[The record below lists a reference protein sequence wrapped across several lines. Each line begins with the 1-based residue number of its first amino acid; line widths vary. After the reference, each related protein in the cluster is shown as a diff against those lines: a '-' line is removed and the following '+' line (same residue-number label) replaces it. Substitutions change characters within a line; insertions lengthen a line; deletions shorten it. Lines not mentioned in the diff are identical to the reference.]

1 MKKVQPVRAVVLP
14 NTITAYGDKNY
25 VDRRLNGL
33 TAAWVPG
40 DQGIT
45 IILGGFVQG
54 TKQQEPALTVFLT
67 AQSAQRLTQRGFP
80 TDFYENLL
88 SLGVAEEPHDKYG
101 NLVEDYEWWE
111 EYNPNASD
119 VFSGPGFFSGAAH
132 CVILAKSDP
141 LEPLSPAQAY
151 HNGFLRER
159 GNRRRRSGSPDFQ
172 SQLNVGRVTTR
183 ETLDAEIRAALTEI
197 SPLWKGSDSWRPAA
211 DRGYLLQIDVPEPVK
226 VFLTE
231 EEVEDLKIVLSYQPD
246 WLAVAKLPDVTTHE

>member
-1 MKKVQPVRAVVLP
+1 MKKAQPVRAAVLS

-54 TKQQEPALTVFLT
+54 TKQQEPALTVFLA

-80 TDFYENLL
+80 TNFEENLH
-88 SLGVAEEPHDKYG
+88 SLGVAEELRDKYG
-101 NLVEDYEWWE
+101 DLVEDYEWWE
-111 EYNPNASD
+111 QYNPNAPD

-159 GNRRRRSGSPDFQ
+159 GNRRRRAGTPDFQ
-172 SQLNVGRVTTR
+172 TQWNVGRVKTR
-183 ETLDAEIRAALTEI
+183 ELLAAGIAEL
-197 SPLWKGSDSWRPAA
+197 LGDDSWRPAA
-211 DRGYLLQIDVPEPVK
+211 DRAYLLQFDIPEPVK

-231 EEVEDLKIVLSYQPD
+231 DEVEDLKVVLRYQPD
-246 WLAVAKLPDVTTHE
+246 WLAVAESSDGTTNE

>member
-1 MKKVQPVRAVVLP
+1 MKKAQPVRAVVLP

-45 IILGGFVQG
+45 MLLGGFLQD

-67 AQSAQRLTQRGFP
+67 AQSAQRLALRGFP
-80 TDFYENLL
+80 TTFYENLH
-88 SLGVAEEPHDKYG
+88 SLGVAEELRDKYG
-101 NLVEDYEWWE
+101 ELVEDYEWWE
-111 EYNPNASD
+111 EYIPDAPD
-119 VFSGPGFFSGAAH
+119 VFSGPGFWSGAAH

-151 HNGFLRER
+151 HQGYLRER
-159 GNRRRRSGSPDFQ
+159 GNRRRRSGAPDFQ
-172 SQLNVGRVTTR
+172 SQQNVGRVKTL
-183 ETLDAEIRAALTEI
+183 ELLDASLAELFGDE
-197 SPLWKGSDSWRPAA
+197 SWRPAA
-211 DRGYLLQIDVPEPVK
+211 DRVFLLQLDAPEPVK

-231 EEVEDLKIVLSYQPD
+231 DEVEDLKVVLGYRPD
-246 WLAVAKLPDVTTHE
+246 WLRVAKSSDGTTHE